1 MAQKGAPPAPTSL
14 EAQPAPGAFY
24 TSYGFEPAQSPDSQD
39 ILKWQAAST
48 SVASRRDRTALL
60 CGGLVLLGLTV
71 LRPMWDAFVLMYD
84 PIFVFFVGRHWPM
97 WTLVACLAVLA
108 IYAIVVVTVFA
119 FGEQAFKTEQTILV
133 MASIAI
139 TGLGL
144 ALLVVSINMK
154 RETAE
159 AYNDIFSNCQ
169 AGSRTQRLY
178 EYATVLQGLRQTPA
192 CRMQGSIESCA
203 GFQEAQPYTGFLRD
217 LESVGSC
224 ASFCWDSTSAST
236 AYSASILDEAA
247 SNATSNGSVIALL
260 DVPTGG
266 LVAALREIAKDS
278 SGEAQTPT
286 IVSVP
291 SAGATTPLMPA
302 SALQPGRIGN
312 FPPTLFSTSN
322 FQASCEGAAARD
334 LRFKAWD
341 TADELYWE
349 GVLLLFSTV
358 AIGFFRMLQLC
369 GKQRS
374 EFIEAERQAKRYGA
388 TQIVL

>member
-1 MAQKGAPPAPTSL
+1 MAQS
-14 EAQPAPGAFY
+14 
-24 TSYGFEPAQSPDSQD
+24 FEPAWSPGIQD
-39 ILKWQAAST
+39 YSGMDPVNKQQVAST
-48 SVASRRDRTALL
+48 PVASSRDRTTLL
-60 CGGLVLLGLTV
+60 IGGLVLLGLTV
-71 LRPMWDAFVLMYD
+71 MRPMWDAVALLYD
-84 PIFVFFVGRHWPM
+84 PIFVFFVGRHWPI
-97 WTLVACLAVLA
+97 WTVVACLAVLA
-108 IYAIVVVTVFA
+108 IYAIVVITVFA

-159 AYNDIFSNCQ
+159 AFNDIFSNCQ
-169 AGSRTQRLY
+169 AGPRTQRLY

-192 CRMQGSIESCA
+192 CLVQMSVESCA
-203 GFQEAQPYTGFLRD
+203 GFQEAHPYTGFLRD
-217 LESVGSC
+217 LERIGSC
-224 ASFCWDSTSAST
+224 SSFCWDPTSAAS
-236 AYSASILDEAA
+236 AYSASILDTGVA
-247 SNATSNGSVIALL
+247 SNATSNGTVISLL

-266 LVAALREIAKDS
+266 LVAALRDIARGS

-286 IVSVP
+286 TLPSLPVP
-291 SAGATTPLMPA
+291 SAGAAAPLTPA
-302 SALQPGRIGN
+302 SALQPGRLGG

-341 TADELYWE
+341 TADELYWT

-358 AIGFFRMLQLC
+358 AIGFLRMMELC

-374 EFIEAERQAKRYGA
+374 DFIEAERKAKRYGA
-388 TQIVL
+388 AQIVL